1 MRLSKILIMPLL
13 MALCSVCAFAQH
25 KNVHTLSI
33 KEMFELADSN
43 NVSIKLHNIAM
54 LEADERIK
62 IAKNAYLP
70 SIETSLSLSYN
81 GDGIITDRDFSN
93 SFSVEI
99 PDFGNNFSIKAKQV
113 IFAAGSIKNNVEI
126 SQVQSE
132 ITTLNARQN
141 RQEIRFMIVSN
152 YLEIC
157 EINNQLKI
165 FDTHIQQIE
174 KVLNE
179 MKIRHEQGTVLNND
193 VIRYELELQNLN
205 HQKAKLEN
213 TKQILNNQLLILL
226 GLDENTTFTPDT
238 SEIDNMIMKSE
249 EELTKETLNTS
260 IPMQLAQQNILINE
274 YKVRLSLSERLP
286 KIVLF
291 AFNNLDG
298 PVTIDIPAL
307 NNNFNYWGVGIG
319 ISYNIDN
326 FYKSNKQI
334 KADRLALQKSKYQAN
349 LIKDKIKLESKAAY
363 IKYREAFTLLQTKE
377 KSLELAKQNYETIN
391 FRYHNGLALITEL
404 LDATTQKLNAELEMV
419 NARINILFNYYKL
432 QFISGTL

>member
-1 MRLSKILIMPLL
+1 

-238 SEIDNMIMKSE
+238 SKIDNMIMKSE

-363 IKYREAFTLLQTKE
+363 IKYHEAFTLLQTKE

>member
-1 MRLSKILIMPLL
+1 

-349 LIKDKIKLESKAAY
+349 LIKDKIKLELKAAY